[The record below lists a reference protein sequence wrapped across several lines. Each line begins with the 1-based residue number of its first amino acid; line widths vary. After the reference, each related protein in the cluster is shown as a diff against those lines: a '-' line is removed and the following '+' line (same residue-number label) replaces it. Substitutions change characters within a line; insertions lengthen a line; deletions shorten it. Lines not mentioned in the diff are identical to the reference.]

1 MIEVIFTPDA
11 NCPMVRNALEGNTES
26 LVAYNRDFYESLV
39 VVVYTKSEK
48 KVVSPFVEYA
58 DSDEEVVKIKW
69 RKKEY

>member
-1 MIEVIFTPDA
+1 MKFSPDA

-26 LVAYNRDFYESLV
+26 LVAYNREFYESLV

-48 KVVSPFVEYA
+48 KVVSPFVEYV
-58 DSDEEVVKIKW
+58 DSDEEVVKINW

>member
-1 MIEVIFTPDA
+1 MKFTSDA
-11 NCPMVRNALEGNTES
+11 DCPMVRNALEGNTE
-26 LVAYNRDFYESLV
+26 AIEEYNQDFYDSLV

-48 KVVSPFVEYA
+48 KVVSPYIQYI